1 MEGEE
6 ESSLDVTGD
15 DIDLGYEERP
25 VNRYGSPIALPESA
39 DYEEAGPS
47 RAPPSRVVSS
57 SCCSKDISNHCSQ
70 WSFSGVTTKSRK
82 TYTS

>member
-25 VNRYGSPIALPESA
+25 VNRYGSPIALPEST

-47 RAPPSRVVSS
+47 QALPSRVVSFS
-57 SCCSKDISNHCSQ
+57 EWNERVCRIFTTDLLDIND
-70 WSFSGVTTKSRK
+70 
-82 TYTS
+82 